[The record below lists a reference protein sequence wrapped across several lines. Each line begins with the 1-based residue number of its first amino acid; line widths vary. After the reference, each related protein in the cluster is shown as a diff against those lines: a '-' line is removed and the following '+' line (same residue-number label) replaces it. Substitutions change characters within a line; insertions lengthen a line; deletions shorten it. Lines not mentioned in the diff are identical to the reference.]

1 MYVHAVVDIIVMP
14 IFLCVTSVLI
24 LVMLRPPPG
33 STRPAPLFP
42 YPTFCRAVPGDP
54 SAIADAMKVF
64 GQAFQMTP
72 LSGVHLASA
81 GMHHGGCASF
91 YQGALNVGQALAIM
105 GKFDAEAA
113 LAMIERHG
121 VTTAY
126 LVPTQFEIGRASCR
140 ERVCQYV

>member
-1 MYVHAVVDIIVMP
+1 
-14 IFLCVTSVLI
+14 
-24 LVMLRPPPG
+24 
-33 STRPAPLFP
+33 
-42 YPTFCRAVPGDP
+42 
-54 SAIADAMKVF
+54 MKVF

-126 LVPTQFEIGRASCR
+126 MVPTQFVRLLRLPTETR
-140 ERVCQYV
+140 ERYDVSSLRSAEHTSELQSLMRLSYDVFCLKKKNEQTKITT